1 MTNLSI
7 SQLPAASTIT
17 GTELVPI
24 VQAGQNVKALAS
36 ALSGGGSSTL
46 NTSTLTTLHGVL
58 YGDGTHLHSDSAIT
72 TNGTG
77 TLTAAALQISGTNS
91 GQEILD
97 ANGNACIT
105 FGGDGDTN
113 ITGNLHLAG
122 DVIQDGSGNVCIQ
135 LDGSGNTQINN
146 TLTVGT
152 TLHVDTIQ
160 DVGGDG
166 VVLDIN
172 QSQIRDNPNAWSG
185 ALSIDFGSRILYGSD
200 GATANIT
207 YNDPYNVDLFGEF
220 TFVDGSGANFGGN
233 TLNNVQVNPTLIIM
247 DQNGDGSGLPSY
259 IINLSYLGFTTA
271 TSSLFSTPLSG
282 QIIFWFDGTNINFTN
297 SARTT
302 IPLVTGARTLTINGT
317 TQDLSSNRSW
327 TIGASNATTVSVTS
341 NVTLTP
347 NAIHFVNTNVNRTLT
362 FPSPGSHAGCS
373 IIIKDIFQQSQIN
386 PITVARASSEKIEG
400 ISSSMTL
407 NVNGGYW
414 QFTTDGTDW
423 FLIG

>member
-77 TLTAAALQISGTNS
+77 TLTAAALQISGTNE

-135 LDGSGNTQINN
+135 LDGSGNTQIQGN
-146 TLTVGT
+146 LKLIAGT
-152 TLHVDTIQ
+152 MTDTA
-160 DVGGDG
+160 G
-166 VVLDIN
+166 
-172 QSQIRDNPNAWSG
+172 NPNITFSGAYPGCTTIPFIFTEGIFNSDDVFNNINTATRQLIANDGLRTMVDWSG
-185 ALSIDFGSRILYGSD
+185 NYGSGGTGPALFGSINDENEPYMIFGDDGFSGIGCYFPFLDPSHLTSVDVLNRHLVGSN
-200 GATANIT
+200 GSTVALNWSTGT
-207 YNDPYNVDLFGEF
+207 MV
-220 TFVDGSGANFGGN
+220 GSGAGLTGIVPFAAV
-233 TLNNVQVNPTLIIM
+233 NV
-247 DQNGDGSGLPSY
+247 
-259 IINLSYLGFTTA
+259 A
-271 TSSLFSTPLSG
+271 TS
-282 QIIFWFDGTNINFTN
+282 
-297 SARTT
+297 
-302 IPLVTGARTLTINGT
+302 
-317 TQDLSSNRSW
+317 
-327 TIGASNATTVSVTS
+327 
-341 NVTLTP
+341 VTLTA
-347 NAIHFVNTNVNRTLT
+347 NAVHYVDTSAIRTLT
-362 FPSPGSHAGCS
+362 FPTPTAGT
-373 IIIKDIFQQSQIN
+373 IISIKDATFTAATHN
-386 PITVARASSEKIEG
+386 ITVARHASEKIENVAG
-400 ISSSMTL
+400 SMTL
-407 NVNGGYW
+407 NTNGGNW
-414 QFTTDGTDW
+414 QFGSNGTDW
-423 FLIG
+423 FLLG